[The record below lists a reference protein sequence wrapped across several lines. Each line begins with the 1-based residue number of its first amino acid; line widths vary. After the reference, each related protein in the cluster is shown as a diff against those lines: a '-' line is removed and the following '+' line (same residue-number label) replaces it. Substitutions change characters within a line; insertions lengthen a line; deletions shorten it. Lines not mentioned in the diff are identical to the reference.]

1 MDLLALGDVA
11 SGNMSGISDSSKIHL
26 SAGYQWV
33 KVIENRVQALVR
45 KVMTRQEDASR
56 KVVGSNAGAGKGF
69 FPIKSLLK

>member
-33 KVIENRVQALVR
+33 KVIENRVQALGR
-45 KVMTRQEDASR
+45 KVMTWLESISQMVQIQELAID
-56 KVVGSNAGAGKGF
+56 F
-69 FPIKSLLK
+69 FSLHLD

>member
-45 KVMTRQEDASR
+45 KVMTWLESISQMVQIQVLAID
-56 KVVGSNAGAGKGF
+56 F
-69 FPIKSLLK
+69 FSLHLY